1 MSPRPMCVLR
11 RLPGIL
17 VKRVEVMRPKSGH
30 HTERFSSLAR
40 QSWSR
45 PMNSALLPSK
55 LAYNQLPQ
63 ALSRPSAFTSSCTH
77 PIPSPLTRLP
87 FPIFPPPPLPLHLL
101 DFTLEILPRDQIRD
115 IIIVLIVPPSQPF
128 PLPAR
133 AAVLLLQALVAL
145 GQLAEGGQAVGA
157 ELVEDAGDEFRE
169 FFVFAGAVDGEGVGG
184 DGGVDCGGG
193 LGGAGFAGEEGGRG
207 RGREVEDEGKLE
219 GRWRGWRMGGGNGG
233 GGASVLVAVAALS
246 HGVLRE
252 RKVTYPWE
260 QQSGLRSHPP

>member
-1 MSPRPMCVLR
+1 VLSLLHAHTPS
-11 RLPGIL
+11 LP
-17 VKRVEVMRPKSGH
+17 P
-30 HTERFSSLAR
+30 
-40 QSWSR
+40 SR
-45 PMNSALLPSK
+45 DS
-55 LAYNQLPQ
+55 
-63 ALSRPSAFTSSCTH
+63 
-77 PIPSPLTRLP
+77 PSPSS
-87 FPIFPPPPLPLHLL
+87 PPPPLPLHLL

-115 IIIVLIVPPSQPF
+115 VIIILIVPPSQAF

-145 GQLAEGGQAVGA
+145 GQLAEGGEAVGA

-193 LGGAGFAGEEGGRG
+193 LGGGVCRGGRGEGGR
-207 RGREVEDEGKLE
+207 E
-219 GRWRGWRMGGGNGG
+219 GRWRGWRMGGGSGG

-252 RKVTYPWE
+252 RKATYPWE

>member
-87 FPIFPPPPLPLHLL
+87 FPIFPPPLFPFTYSTLL
-101 DFTLEILPRDQIRD
+101 SKFSPATRSGISSSSSSSP
-115 IIIVLIVPPSQPF
+115 PPSPF
-128 PLPAR
+128 PSPPAPPS
-133 AAVLLLQALVAL
+133 
-145 GQLAEGGQAVGA
+145 
-157 ELVEDAGDEFRE
+157 
-169 FFVFAGAVDGEGVGG
+169 FF
-184 DGGVDCGGG
+184 CR
-193 LGGAGFAGEEGGRG
+193 L
-207 RGREVEDEGKLE
+207 
-219 GRWRGWRMGGGNGG
+219 W
-233 GGASVLVAVAALS
+233 
-246 HGVLRE
+246 
-252 RKVTYPWE
+252 
-260 QQSGLRSHPP
+260 